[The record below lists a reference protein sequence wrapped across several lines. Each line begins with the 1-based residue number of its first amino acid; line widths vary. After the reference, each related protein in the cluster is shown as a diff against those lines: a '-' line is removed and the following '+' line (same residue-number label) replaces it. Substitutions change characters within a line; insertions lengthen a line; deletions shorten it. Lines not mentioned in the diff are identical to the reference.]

1 MKILVVSQSQKN
13 IAVLRALLEGEGH
26 GDVAVATLEALA
38 AAGPDAAWDVVVVDG
53 LTDDAAG
60 WDALDRFTARHPLTQ
75 IIALAAAQTPE
86 ILRQAMRVGVREVL
100 TPPVHKSQFHE
111 VLERLAQKAAQ
122 ARPQDTRG
130 KVIAFQ
136 PCKGGSGATFLATN
150 LAWMLANEQH
160 KRVALLDLN
169 LQFGDAVLF
178 VHDHVPRFTL
188 ADICRQIDRLDAS
201 FLTSSMVQVSP
212 TFSVL
217 AAPEDPD
224 QAAQIQPAH
233 IEQIVRVAREVFDFV
248 ILDLGRSVDSVTI
261 RALDQADVL
270 FPVLQETLP
279 FLRDARRMMHM
290 YASLGYGDSKIH
302 LLVNRFEKGG
312 DISIDDVEKTLSA
325 PVYRAIPNSYKAVA
339 ASVNQGV
346 PVAKLAEHDAVT
358 KSLREMA
365 AELVGAGHGK
375 SGTWFRSLFKS

>member
-26 GDVAVATLEALA
+26 GDVTVATPDALA
-38 AAGPDAAWDVVVVDG
+38 AAPDAAWDVVVADG
-53 LTDDAAG
+53 LTEDAAG
-60 WDALDRFTARHPLTQ
+60 WDVLDQFTARHPLSQ
-75 IIALAAAQTPE
+75 IIALASAQTPE

-111 VLERLAQKAAQ
+111 VLERLAQKVAQ
-122 ARPQDTRG
+122 VRPPQTRG
-130 KVIAFQ
+130 KVLAFQ
-136 PCKGGSGATFLATN
+136 ACKGGSGATFLAAN
-150 LAWMLANEQH
+150 LGWILANEQH

-217 AAPEDPD
+217 ASPEDPD

-233 IEQIVRVAREVFDFV
+233 IDQILRVAREAFDFV
-248 ILDLGRSVDSVTI
+248 VVDLGRAVDAVTL
-261 RALDQADVL
+261 RALDQADIL

-290 YASLGYGDSKIH
+290 YGTLGYGDGKVH

-312 DISIDDVEKTLSA
+312 DITLDDVEKTLGA
-325 PVYRAIPNSYKAVA
+325 RVYRAIPNSYKAVA

-346 PVAKLAEHDAVT
+346 PVAKLADHDAVT
-358 KSLREMA
+358 KSLRELA
-365 AELVGAGHGK
+365 AELTGAGRGTTGSWFQNLLK
-375 SGTWFRSLFKS
+375 S